1 MRPLSGPQQGVAVL
15 PSAPPP
21 GLAFAFSARVQIA
34 PPVERGQVDGGRAR
48 FIAITGGRIVGPR
61 LNGIV
66 LPGGGDWQ
74 TILPG
79 GVTRVLA
86 RYFLRAEDGTVIG
99 IENPGV
105 RVASEA
111 VTARLAQ
118 DEPVEP
124 DAYYFRTTPRFE
136 VAEGPHAWLARTVFV
151 ARGIRRPDHVIID
164 FYSVE

>member
-1 MRPLSGPQQGVAVL
+1 MTG

-21 GLAFAFSARVQIA
+21 GLVFAFSARVEIA
-34 PPVERGQVDGGRAR
+34 PPVDRGAVDGGRSR
-48 FIAITGGRIVGPR
+48 FIAITGGRVSGPR
-61 LNGIV
+61 LTAAV

-86 RYFLRAEDGTVIG
+86 RYFLQAEDGTVIG
-99 IENPGV
+99 IENPGL

-111 VTARLAQ
+111 VTARLAR

-151 ARGIRRPDHVIID
+151 ARGIRRPTHVIID
-164 FYSVE
+164 FYCVE